1 MISRKMLAN
10 SAAQILFCKP
20 ADDFRLDF
28 QRELH
33 HVLAQPVVVWSRGHQ
48 QPNLRGRHI
57 IFDKPI
63 IYETGRLLGK
73 IESVNNK

>member
-10 SAAQILFCKP
+10 SAAQILVCKP

-33 HVLAQPVVVWSRGHQ
+33 HVLAQLVVVRSRGHQ
-48 QPNLRGRHI
+48 HRVYAATLSHLINR
-57 IFDKPI
+57 
-63 IYETGRLLGK
+63 
-73 IESVNNK
+73 

>member
-33 HVLAQPVVVWSRGHQ
+33 HVLAQPVVVWSRGHH
-48 QPNLRGRHI
+48 NR
-57 IFDKPI
+57 
-63 IYETGRLLGK
+63 IYAAAISYLINR
-73 IESVNNK
+73 